1 MNPFDLPGPAF
12 LKFYIVFVAIVI
24 ALGRWLRYQLQ
35 QSEPPGRSTGRFTEG
50 YYPREGE
57 VYHIAYLRGG
67 ATELEH
73 TARVLDA
80 TRATTEPQ
88 DEPVRAPH
96 AAQIENELER
106 EGLILDSAQRGPFV
120 RVMVVAVFLLI
131 GVAGVKIGV
140 ALSQGRS
147 NIGYLLVLTI
157 ALSAAAVIAL
167 RPPRVTKAGRTYL
180 TWADGAHNGLLS
192 LVNQGRRT
200 TPGEVALC
208 AALYGLAPLTIEP
221 VARLKSM
228 LRAEAAKRDGGSA
241 SGCGSSSGGSSC
253 GGGCGGGGCGGCG
266 G

>member
-1 MNPFDLPGPAF
+1 MNPLDLPGPAF
-12 LKFYIVFVAIVI
+12 LKFYVVFGAIVI
-24 ALGRWLRYQLQ
+24 ALGRWLHYRFRE
-35 QSEPPGRSTGRFTEG
+35 SEAASRGTTRFMEG
-50 YYPREGE
+50 YYPRETE

-73 TARVLDA
+73 TARVLA
-80 TRATTEPQ
+80 AARATTEPQ
-88 DEPVRAPH
+88 DEPVRAPY
-96 AAQIENELER
+96 ASEIENELER
-106 EGLILDSAQRGPFV
+106 EGLILESAQRRPFV
-120 RVMVVAVFLLI
+120 RVRVVALVLLI
-131 GVAGVKIGV
+131 GMAGAKIDV
-140 ALSQGRS
+140 ALSRGRS
-147 NIGYLLVLTI
+147 NTGYLVLLTF
-157 ALSAAAVIAL
+157 AYSAAAVIVL

-208 AALYGLAPLTIEP
+208 AALYGLGPLTIEP

-228 LRAEAAKRDGGSA
+228 LRTEAAKRDSGSAGA
-241 SGCGSSSGGSSC
+241 SGCGGGGSSC